1 VPLGRPGPAF
11 RYFGGLAGVHLQVLK
26 GHAWVR
32 NVVTV
37 TIVVFALKLLLGA

>member
-1 VPLGRPGPAF
+1 MGFALAAGNF
-11 RYFGGLAGVHLQVLK
+11 LGGLAGVRLQVLK

-37 TIVVFALKLLLGA
+37 TIVVFAVRLLFSG

>member
-1 VPLGRPGPAF
+1 MGLSLAVGNFLGA
-11 RYFGGLAGVHLQVLK
+11 LVGVRLQILK

-37 TIVVFALKLLLGA
+37 TIVLFAVRLLFGG